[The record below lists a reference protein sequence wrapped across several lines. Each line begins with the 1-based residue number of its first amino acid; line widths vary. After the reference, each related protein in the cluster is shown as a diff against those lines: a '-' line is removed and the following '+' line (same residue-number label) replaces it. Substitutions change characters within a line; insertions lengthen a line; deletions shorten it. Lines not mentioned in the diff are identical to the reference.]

1 LHHAI
6 CFALLAMMCATCGC
20 GGRESRAE
28 RQYER
33 AQEHVEAGEIEQ
45 AVEAFAEIIDR
56 YPDTAAAGRARDEL
70 VLYRGLDHAIR
81 QYPHDTARELMVQ
94 TARAIQTHRA
104 RNGVWP
110 SSLDRMRPRL
120 KTGSPIDPWG
130 RVLVYEP
137 KPRGRGYVLACLG
150 SDGKPGGIGEA
161 RDLYVEDGRFV
172 SAPSIGVPR

>member
-1 LHHAI
+1 LHRAI
-6 CFALLAMMCATCGC
+6 NFVLVAMLCATCGC

-28 RQYER
+28 RQYAR
-33 AQEHVEAGEIEQ
+33 AQEHVETGEIEL
-45 AVEAFAEIIDR
+45 AVEAFAEIIER
-56 YPDTAAAGRARDEL
+56 YPDTEAAARARDAL

-81 QYPHDTARELMVQ
+81 QYPHDTAWELMVK

-120 KTGSPIDPWG
+120 TDSPIDPWG

-137 KPRGRGYVLACLG
+137 KPRGRGYVLACFG
-150 SDGKPGGIGEA
+150 SDGTPGGTGEA
-161 RDLYVEDGRFV
+161 GDLYVEDGRFV
-172 SAPSIGVPR
+172 SAPSVGVSR